1 MYLLDTN
8 VISELRKG
16 RRANLHVMA
25 WFHRQQ
31 HETLYVSVM
40 TLGEIQQG
48 IAMLQARDPTQA
60 AVLQEWLHGLARDY
74 KRRVLPVT
82 TEIARVWGALTAH
95 QPPPVVD
102 GLIAATAL
110 VRRDTGDDDEATASG
125 HPAGFGSRETAG
137 PGRFGPTALSVLGP
151 VDALATRTA

>member
-82 TEIARVWGALTAH
+82 TEIARVWGALTAR
-95 QPPPVVD
+95 QPPSVVD
-102 GLIAATAL
+102 ALIAATAL
-110 VRRDTGDDDEATASG
+110 VHDMTLVTRNVRDFERTGAKLLNPFE
-125 HPAGFGSRETAG
+125 PE
-137 PGRFGPTALSVLGP
+137 P
-151 VDALATRTA
+151 